1 MKPFNLAEALD
12 GAFLIT
18 RNGEHNYLEIIKH
31 NPDIHSIKVKSCIIK
46 NSDIKNCK
54 RSIYHYGN
62 DGKSAQYGFDY
73 DLFMQEYSD
82 LEEKFTDNSL
92 IITCEK
98 CFNANQNLL
107 YKIQRMEEEIKSL
120 NKKIQQIKIIGEN
133 LISVCSKEYMP

>member
-1 MKPFNLAEALD
+1 MKPFNLAEALN
-12 GAFLIT
+12 GAPLIT
-18 RNGEHNYLEIIKH
+18 RDGRDKNVILRNVIIGAKHPLISEIVNLDGSLSHQSYYLNGKLTKDEE
-31 NPDIHSIKVKSCIIK
+31 
-46 NSDIKNCK
+46 
-54 RSIYHYGN
+54 
-62 DGKSAQYGFDY
+62 FDK
-73 DLFMQEYSD
+73 DLFMKEDSD